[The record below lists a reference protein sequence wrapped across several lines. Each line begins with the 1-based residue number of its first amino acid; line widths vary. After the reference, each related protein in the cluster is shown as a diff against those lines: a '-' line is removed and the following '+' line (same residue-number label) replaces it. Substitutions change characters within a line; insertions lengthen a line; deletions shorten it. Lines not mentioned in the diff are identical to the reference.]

1 MMLLFFSILPVIM
14 AVLDG
19 LDVTPFVNGMGIA
32 GVLAFILIKMDPR
45 LRAIETSIDRLA
57 RAMMLLKI
65 SHPDCSRSEREE
77 AQEILRELDEKKE
90 KK

>member
-1 MMLLFFSILPVIM
+1 MMILLLSFLPII
-14 AVLDG
+14 AALDG
-19 LDVTPFVNGMGIA
+19 MDVTPFINGMGIA

-45 LRAIETSIDRLA
+45 LRSIETSIDRLA

-77 AQEILRELDEKKE
+77 AHDILKELDEKKE